1 MRLPPEEVRE
11 HVHLWLLAPERELP
25 EVVITTRHGRTLV
38 EPGALAR
45 RLGGRAQVVLV
56 ETGEATYA
64 LRDALGDELAVWGG
78 AARVYHPGFTL
89 ADRASLHPRI
99 YAFEGRESEAERGAA
114 GRPRRRGRARRGALS
129 RSATTSRATSSRWT
143 RARRRSRSPT
153 AARRVRAG
161 DLARGFVHSCHDVLR
176 IGQHVRARVRELA
189 PDGTPWLDLQP
200 FQADELATIAEQAGP
215 GGRRARAR
223 AAAQQQRLPGGA
235 AARGGRLRAA
245 GALPVRDRG
254 RARRRARRAHR
265 APRRRRPPHRRLAR
279 GRARERR
286 GRAAA
291 APVRRRPGLP
301 GQRRRRRRSA
311 RRASWT
317 AARAS

>member
-89 ADRASLHPRI
+89 SDRASLHPRV
-99 YAFEGRESEAERGAA
+99 YAFEGRESEAERALLAALGVEDARTEDRFAVGDDVEGEVVSLDARTATLALPDGCARVRA
-114 GRPRRRGRARRGALS
+114 GRPRARLRALLPRRPAHRPARACARPRACARRHAVARSAAVPGRRDRDDRRAGRAGR
-129 RSATTSRATSSRWT
+129 
-143 RARRRSRSPT
+143 
-153 AARRVRAG
+153 
-161 DLARGFVHSCHDVLR
+161 
-176 IGQHVRARVRELA
+176 
-189 PDGTPWLDLQP
+189 
-200 FQADELATIAEQAGP
+200 
-215 GGRRARAR
+215 RRARAR

-235 AARGGRLRAA
+235 AAGRGRLRAA
-245 GALPVRDRG
+245 AALPARSSRPSATTCWP
-254 RARRRARRAHR
+254 RASCGSTSPTGASSSRSPMRPR
-265 APRRRRPPHRRLAR
+265 APRA
-279 GRARERR
+279 RARCGCTRT
-286 GRAAA
+286 GPSSWPATTS
-291 APVRRRPGLP
+291 P
-301 GQRRRRRRSA
+301 RSA
-311 RRASWT
+311 RPASSI
-317 AARAS
+317 AARSS